1 MRIQKLVIY
10 GFGQHEDITIEL
22 KDRINVFF
30 GCNEA
35 GKTTI
40 QQFMLSVLFGFP
52 LRNQGILRYEPKGGG
67 RHGGQVHINHPEF
80 GYVVIERVKG
90 KSAGDVIVFFEDGT
104 RGEEE
109 ALKKVLYR
117 YDRTSFESVFSFS
130 IHQLQNF
137 DKMTEEEL
145 SRTLLA
151 SGTTG
156 VDAITKLEQRAAKE
170 MNGLFK
176 KSGKNPQ
183 MNVKI
188 EELRKLEQ
196 ILKEARVKI
205 NQYEPSILRI
215 TDIEHQL
222 VKLKNKEQQLKVQN
236 EQLAKYRQAKP
247 LLEQQLQLKARLGFI
262 NQPTFPAEGIRRYEA
277 LKDRLQEHH
286 VQIAQLQQSILHLQ
300 QSSIETFTS
309 EGIKEMEELLS
320 KETEWHHWQLRKQ
333 QLTNELEQ
341 TTREMEQHSRMLGIK
356 DEAHFNLVK
365 DMDVSLQ
372 KEELF
377 QQVMQQLLQVEE
389 EIRFENKSRER
400 AQIEREEFDRKI
412 VELKTS
418 APSEADQQQSGKQQK
433 LVQEIAELKARHQ
446 LESEST
452 TMKKNTH
459 IIVSLLI
466 LLATIIGS
474 VSFGKGEIAF
484 GGIVLAGIIFVLLKN
499 TNQSKSNNQTRDYSV
514 EIVSLQQQLSMTEQL
529 AEQTRLYNDR
539 LLQLTEQRQDRQ
551 QLLMKIEQN
560 IQAVILKHHEAQET
574 LNQFL
579 KLHGF
584 NGLLQ
589 PQLFPELFKLIRQ
602 IQDIHQLILRKSSEH
617 ETVVEQIQVRLTKM
631 EQATSESF
639 SQEQAYSRLRKI
651 FNELKDYK
659 KEQEREQEKVKKWT
673 YQLTE
678 KQKLF
683 EVQSNDIQL
692 LWSEAQVDTEPAFYE
707 ADAAFRQKE
716 SFQHNLQTINVQL
729 DSIGEINLPTEGEEQ
744 QEFHLKQL
752 EERSNYIVK
761 THNDLLEER
770 ALLNQQTSSMLSDE
784 HYGNTLQQFEQKKA
798 ELAELAHK
806 WSVNKVITEAIRQ
819 TMFNLKENRLPFV
832 LEKAQQFFAKLTD
845 GRYESLVVNEDGI
858 FEAINPQGLRF
869 RIVELSQATKEQA
882 YISLRFA
889 LSQSLVETV
898 PLPIIMDDPFVH
910 FDSFRVK
917 QMVQLM
923 TDLENQHQFLYF
935 TCHED
940 MTSIW
945 PDAHVIDVS
954 ILQKKRSVP
963 LI

>member
-22 KDRINVFF
+22 KDRINIFF

-52 LRNQGILRYEPKGGG
+52 LRNQGLLRYEPKGGG
-67 RHGGQVHINHPEF
+67 RHGGQVHISHPEF

-117 YDRTSFESVFSFS
+117 YDRASFESIFSFS

-137 DKMTEEEL
+137 DKMNEEEL

-156 VDAITKLEQRAAKE
+156 VDAITKLEQRATKE
-170 MNGLFK
+170 MNALFK
-176 KSGKNPQ
+176 KSGKNPL

-188 EELRKLEQ
+188 EELRTLEQ
-196 ILKEARVKI
+196 ILKEERVKI
-205 NQYEPSILRI
+205 NQYESSILRMS
-215 TDIEHQL
+215 DIDLQL
-222 VKLKNKEQQLKVQN
+222 DTLKNKEQQLKLQN
-236 EQLAKYRQAKP
+236 EQFAKYRQAKP
-247 LLEQQLQLKARLGFI
+247 LLEQQLELNTKLAAIDQL
-262 NQPTFPAEGIRRYEA
+262 TFPTEGIRRYEA
-277 LKDRLQEHH
+277 IKDRLQEHQ
-286 VQIAQLQQSILHLQ
+286 VQIEQLKQGILQLQQSN
-300 QSSIETFTS
+300 ETF
-309 EGIKEMEELLS
+309 EFKRIPEMEELLS

-341 TTREMEQHSRMLGIK
+341 TKREMEQHSRLLGIK
-356 DEAHFNLVK
+356 DEAHFNQVK

-372 KEELF
+372 KEEHF
-377 QQVMQQLLQVEE
+377 QQVMQHLLQAEE
-389 EIRFENKSRER
+389 ETRFEIKSRDR
-400 AQIEREEFDRKI
+400 AQIESEEFEQKL
-412 VELKTS
+412 VQLKTS
-418 APSEADQQQSGKQQK
+418 APSEEEQQQSEK
-433 LVQEIAELKARHQ
+433 LHNLIRQLAELKAQ
-446 LESEST
+446 QQVQTEPT
-452 TMKKNTH
+452 TKKTNTH
-459 IIVSLLI
+459 VIVSVLI
-466 LLATIIGS
+466 LLASIIGAI
-474 VSFGKGEIAF
+474 SFGN
-484 GGIVLAGIIFVLLKN
+484 GGIAVGGILLAGVIFVILKS
-499 TNQSKSNNQTRDYSV
+499 TNHPRSEKQTKDYHA
-514 EIVSLQQQLSMTEQL
+514 EIISLQRQLSKTEQL
-529 AEQTRLYNDR
+529 AGQVSLYNDR

-551 QLLMKIEQN
+551 QLLKQIEQN
-560 IQAVILKHHEAQET
+560 IIAVIQKRDKAQET

-584 NGLLQ
+584 DGLLQ
-589 PQLFPELFKLIRQ
+589 SKLFPELFKRIRQ
-602 IQDIHQLILRKSSEH
+602 IQELHQLNMRKSIEH
-617 ETVVEQIQVRLTKM
+617 QAVVEKIHARLTKL
-631 EQATSESF
+631 EKATSESF
-639 SQEQAYSRLRKI
+639 SEEQAYSRLRNI
-651 FNELKDYK
+651 SNALKDGK
-659 KEQEREQEKVKKWT
+659 KEQEHEQEQVKKWAF
-673 YQLTE
+673 QLTE
-678 KQKLF
+678 KQRLF
-683 EVQSNDIQL
+683 EVQLNDIQM
-692 LWSEAQVDTEPAFYE
+692 LWGEAQVDTEPAFYE
-707 ADAAFRQKE
+707 ADSVFRQKE
-716 SFQHNLQTINVQL
+716 SFQHNLKTINIQL
-729 DSIGEINLPTEGEEQ
+729 DSIGKITLSTEDKDH
-744 QEFHLKQL
+744 QEFQLEQL
-752 EERSNYIVK
+752 EEHSKHIVR
-761 THNDLLEER
+761 TYNDLLEER
-770 ALLNQQTSSMLSDE
+770 ALLKQQTSSMLSDE

-819 TMFNLKENRLPFV
+819 TMYNLKEKRLPFV
-832 LEKAQQFFAKLTD
+832 LEKAQQFFTQLTN

-858 FEAINPQGLRF
+858 FEAINPHGMRF

-889 LSQSLVETV
+889 LSESLVDSV

-910 FDSFRVK
+910 FDSFRVE

-923 TDLENQHQFLYF
+923 TDLENNHQFLYF

-945 PDAHVIDVS
+945 PYAHVIDVS
-954 ILQKKRSVP
+954 TLQKERSVP

>member
-52 LRNQGILRYEPKGGG
+52 LRNQGQLRYEPKGGG
-67 RHGGQVHINHPEF
+67 RHGGQVHISHPKF
-80 GYVVIERVKG
+80 GCVVIERVKG

-109 ALKKVLYR
+109 ALKKMLYR
-117 YDRTSFESVFSFS
+117 YDRASFESIFSFS

-137 DKMTEEEL
+137 EKMTEEEL

-156 VDAITKLEQRAAKE
+156 VDVITKLEQRATKE
-170 MNGLFK
+170 MNALFK
-176 KSGKNPQ
+176 KSGKNPL

-188 EELRKLEQ
+188 EELRTLEQ
-196 ILKEARVKI
+196 TLKEERVKI
-205 NQYEPSILRI
+205 NQYEPSILRMS
-215 TDIEHQL
+215 DIDQQL
-222 VKLKNKEQQLKVQN
+222 DMLKDKEQQLKFQN

-247 LLEQQLQLKARLGFI
+247 LLEQQLELNTKLAAI
-262 NQPTFPAEGIRRYEA
+262 NQLTFPKEGIRRYEA
-277 LKDRLQEHH
+277 IKDRLQEHQ
-286 VQIAQLQQSILHLQ
+286 VQIEQLQQSILQLQ
-300 QSSIETFTS
+300 QQSNEPYEFKRIT
-309 EGIKEMEELLS
+309 EMEELLS

-333 QLTNELEQ
+333 QLTTELEQ
-341 TTREMEQHSRMLGIK
+341 TKREMEQHSRLLGIK

-372 KEELF
+372 KEEHF
-377 QQVMQQLLQVEE
+377 QQVMQQLLQAEE
-389 EIRFENKSRER
+389 ETRFEIKSRDR
-400 AQIEREEFDRKI
+400 AQSESEEFERKL
-412 VELKTS
+412 VQLKTS
-418 APSEADQQQSGKQQK
+418 APSEEEQQQSEK
-433 LVQEIAELKARHQ
+433 LHYLIRQLAELKAQ
-446 LESEST
+446 QQVETEPT
-452 TMKKNTH
+452 IKNTNTH
-459 IIVSLLI
+459 VIVSVLI
-466 LLATIIGS
+466 LLASIIGAI
-474 VSFGKGEIAF
+474 SFGN
-484 GGIVLAGIIFVLLKN
+484 GGIAVGGILLAGVIFVLLKS
-499 TNQSKSNNQTRDYSV
+499 TNQPKSEKQTQNYHA
-514 EIVSLQQQLSMTEQL
+514 EIVSLQRQLSKTEQL
-529 AEQTRLYNDR
+529 AGQVSLYNDR

-560 IQAVILKHHEAQET
+560 VIAVIQKRNEAQET

-584 NGLLQ
+584 DGLLQ
-589 PQLFPELFKLIRQ
+589 SQLFPELFKRIRQ
-602 IQDIHQLILRKSSEH
+602 IQELHQLNIRKSAEH
-617 ETVVEQIQVRLTKM
+617 QVVVEQIHTRLTKL
-631 EQATSESF
+631 EKATSESI
-639 SQEQAYSRLRKI
+639 SENQAYSRLRNI
-651 FNELKDYK
+651 SNALKECK
-659 KEQEREQEKVKKWT
+659 KEQEHDQEQVKKWAF
-673 YQLTE
+673 QLTE

-683 EVQSNDIQL
+683 EVQSNDIQM
-692 LWSEAQVDTEPAFYE
+692 LWREAQVDTEPSFYE
-707 ADAAFRQKE
+707 ADSVFRQKE
-716 SFQHNLQTINVQL
+716 SFQHNLKTINIQL
-729 DSIGEINLPTEGEEQ
+729 DSIGKITLPTEDEDQ
-744 QEFHLKQL
+744 QEFQLEQL
-752 EERSNYIVK
+752 EEHSNHIVR

-770 ALLNQQTSSMLSDE
+770 ALLKQQTSSMLSDE

-806 WSVNKVITEAIRQ
+806 WSVNKVITEAVRQ
-819 TMFNLKENRLPFV
+819 TMYNLKEKRLPFV
-832 LEKAQQFFAKLTD
+832 LEKAQQFFTQLTN
-845 GRYESLVVNEDGI
+845 GRYESLAVNEEGI
-858 FEAINPQGLRF
+858 FEAINPHGMRF
-869 RIVELSQATKEQA
+869 RIAELSQATKEQA

-889 LSQSLVETV
+889 LSESLVDSV

-923 TDLENQHQFLYF
+923 TDLENNHQFLYF

-945 PDAHVIDVS
+945 PYAHVIDVS
-954 ILQKKRSVP
+954 TLQKERSVP